1 MGLFP
6 FFVDIKGARGLLI
19 GGNKHAWEKL
29 ERLLPYGPHLEV
41 IGTEFC
47 PSMETSLQEA
57 GKKVTVFRRDFMDS
71 DLTPPPAFVV
81 VSTGDA
87 EEDHRISLL
96 CQEQRIPVNVVD
108 DQPYCTFIFPSLI
121 HHGSLSIGISTAGAS
136 PATAVWLRKKVEAQI
151 PADMEDILDWLQSKR
166 PQILAALPQKKPR
179 FDFYHKLTAICME
192 ENRILPEEA
201 FAALLDEATAAACR

>member
-6 FFVDIKGARGLLI
+6 FFVDIKGANGLLI
-19 GGNKHAWEKL
+19 GGDKHAWEKL
-29 ERLLPYGPHLEV
+29 ERLLPYGPRLHV

-47 PSMETSLQEA
+47 EAMEESLA
-57 GKKVTVFRRDFMDS
+57 HVGDRVVVSRRAFMDS

-81 VSTGDA
+81 VSTGDV

-108 DQPYCTFIFPSLI
+108 DQPYCTFVFPSLI

-136 PATAVWLRKKVEAQI
+136 PATAVWLRKQVEAKI
-151 PADMEDILDWLQSKR
+151 PDNIEDILDWLQSKR
-166 PQILAALPQKKPR
+166 LQILETIPQKKPR
-179 FDFYHKLTAICME
+179 FAFYHKLTAICME
-192 ENRILPEEA
+192 QNRILTEEE
-201 FAALLDEATAAACR
+201 FKELLSQAQG

>member
-29 ERLLPYGPHLEV
+29 VRLLPFGPSIHV
-41 IGTEFC
+41 IGTDFC
-47 PSMETSLQEA
+47 PAMEESFSQV
-57 GKKVTVFRRDFMDS
+57 GDQVTISRRAFEDS

-81 VSTGDA
+81 VSTGDP

-96 CQEQRIPVNVVD
+96 CQQQRIPVNVVD

-136 PATAVWLRKKVEAQI
+136 PATAVWLRKKVEEQI
-151 PADMEDILDWLQSKR
+151 PDQMEDILDWLQSKR
-166 PQILAALPQKKPR
+166 PQILAAIPHKKPR
-179 FDFYHKLTAICME
+179 FAFYHQLTAICME
-192 ENRILPEEA
+192 ENATLTEEA
-201 FAALLDEATAAACR
+201 FVALLEEAAAADRQ

>member
-6 FFVDIKGARGLLI
+6 FFVDIKGKEGLLI

-29 ERLLPYGPHLEV
+29 DRLLPYGPHLHV
-41 IGTEFC
+41 ISTEFC
-47 PSMETSLQEA
+47 PAMEESLVQA
-57 GKKVTVFRRDFMDS
+57 GDSVTVSRRGFQDG

-96 CQEQRIPVNVVD
+96 CQEMRIPVNVVD
-108 DQPYCTFIFPSLI
+108 DQSYCTFLFPSLI

-136 PATAVWLRKKVEAQI
+136 PATAVWLRKKVESQI
-151 PADMEDILDWLQSKR
+151 PDDVEMILDWLQSKR
-166 PQILAALPQKKPR
+166 PQILAAIPAKKPR
-179 FDFYHKLTAICME
+179 FAFYHKLTAICME
-192 ENRILPEEA
+192 QNRILSEEE
-201 FAALLDEATAAACR
+201 FKELLRQEHMPQ